1 MPFLGQSLTFH
12 INALNIIAEIAD
24 LVKQSLAIWHCY
36 NSASVLLIS
45 FEYQTQRIMSQVTTT
60 TLTTNNDNDPFEST
74 GSEDKK
80 EVFITE

>member
-1 MPFLGQSLTFH
+1 
-12 INALNIIAEIAD
+12 
-24 LVKQSLAIWHCY
+24 
-36 NSASVLLIS
+36 
-45 FEYQTQRIMSQVTTT
+45 MSQVTTT